1 MVGGGAAGTAAAILL
16 AEGGVSVELIDI
28 KPDVG
33 ALGSGITLQGN
44 ALRVLRQLG
53 VWDRVQEH
61 GYGFNTLGLRAP
73 DPSGTL
79 IAELDDI
86 RTGGPDLP
94 ATMGMYRP
102 TLARILVDRA
112 VEAGAK
118 VRFGTTYTALEQDD
132 AGVDV
137 TFGDGST
144 GRYDLVVGADGVRS
158 RTRRALGIDLATK
171 PVGMGI
177 WRAFTPR
184 PDSVTR
190 TDLYY
195 GGPCYIAGYC
205 PTGEDSLYA
214 YLVEDAQDRSNLSPQ
229 EALDVMHGLSQ
240 AYHGPWDDIRATL
253 TDPSRINYTVFE
265 SHLLEP
271 PWNRGRVVLIGDAVH
286 TCPPT
291 IAQGAAQAFEDA
303 AVLAEL
309 LLAADTLDDELWR
322 GFVDRRYDRAKT
334 VVDGSLQLA
343 QWQLQHERGDVPGLM
358 GRVSQLLATPA

>member
-1 MVGGGAAGTAAAILL
+1 VPAVRNVLVVGGGAAGTAAAILL
-16 AEGGVSVELIDI
+16 AQGGVSVELIDI

-61 GYGFNTLGLRAP
+61 GYGFDTLGLRAP
-73 DPSGTL
+73 DPNGTL

-118 VRFGTTYTALEQDD
+118 VRFGTTYTTLEQDD
-132 AGVDV
+132 AGVDI
-137 TFGDGST
+137 TFADGST
-144 GRYDLVVGADGVRS
+144 GRYDLVVGADGIRS
-158 RTRRALGIDLATK
+158 YTRGAIGIDLSTK

-184 PDSVTR
+184 PASVTR

-195 GGPCYIAGYC
+195 GGP
-205 PTGEDSLYA
+205 
-214 YLVEDAQDRSNLSPQ
+214 
-229 EALDVMHGLSQ
+229 
-240 AYHGPWDDIRATL
+240 
-253 TDPSRINYTVFE
+253 
-265 SHLLEP
+265 
-271 PWNRGRVVLIGDAVH
+271 
-286 TCPPT
+286 
-291 IAQGAAQAFEDA
+291 
-303 AVLAEL
+303 
-309 LLAADTLDDELWR
+309 
-322 GFVDRRYDRAKT
+322 
-334 VVDGSLQLA
+334 
-343 QWQLQHERGDVPGLM
+343 
-358 GRVSQLLATPA
+358 